1 MIVFIYGLNFP
12 FIILSCVLDEKFVE
26 IPLFQET
33 PPPPKNSWL
42 CPCCTF
48 VHYICVRRIVPKK
61 RVFFDKDIED
71 NAFNLKRF
79 VYVIIILFLIWSI

>member
-61 RVFFDKDIED
+61 EFS
-71 NAFNLKRF
+71 
-79 VYVIIILFLIWSI
+79 LIKTSKIMLLI